1 MTLQILLI
9 EDNPDHIE
17 LARRA
22 FEQGNHQLIVVASL
36 AEARQRLDERSFDL
50 IICDLLLPDGRG
62 DELLVTGAD
71 GLTLPVVLMT
81 GYGDERAAVSA
92 LKAGALDYVAKTPAT
107 LLDLPRIAERAL
119 RERRLIIERQQ
130 TEQALRRS
138 ERLFRAM
145 IERSSDAISI
155 VDRDGFIRYASPSTQ
170 TLLGYPTEGFLT
182 QPVEGFAFIHP
193 DGRERVQRLFLDII
207 QQSGA
212 SAMVEF
218 RARHANGGWRW
229 IEATASN
236 WLDDPAVQGVI
247 VNYRDITERKLMEL
261 RLQHGVLHDALTG
274 LPNRVLLSDRLAQAI
289 KRSQRNPQY
298 HFAVLFLDLD
308 HFKVINDSFGHPVGD
323 RFLVTAASRLQS
335 CLRSIDTCARLGGD
349 EFVILLDDIHSLDA
363 VVQVARRIIQQ
374 LSLPVEIDGQ
384 MLYSSVSIGIV
395 FGSAEYNDPAEVL
408 RDADIAMYR
417 AKASGK
423 SRYEVFHPAMREAA
437 QARLAL
443 ENELRRAVAQRE
455 FIVYYQPIMNISSG
469 GLIGFEALVRWQH
482 PTRGILTPA
491 AFLDVAEEVG
501 LGDAIGWQVLEHV
514 CRQLATWQHTFSH
527 AADLSVSVNLSARQ
541 FMQPDLYA
549 RIVQL
554 LTQYNIPPNCLK
566 LELTESALMEY
577 SQEAAAVL
585 ARLRSYGIQ
594 IAIDDFGVGYSSLS
608 YLIQLPIDQIKID
621 RNFIIQLDQAH
632 HSQAIVSAIVNLA
645 RSLNLEVVAEGLET
659 AEQVDRMRTVGCHYG
674 QGYLLG
680 YPLPA
685 AEASRLLQG
694 DG

>member
-17 LARRA
+17 LVQRA
-22 FEQGNHQLIVVASL
+22 FEQGNHLLVVVASL
-36 AEARQRLDERSFDL
+36 AEAQQRLDEQSFDL

-62 DELLVTGAD
+62 DELLVAGAD

-92 LKAGALDYVAKTPAT
+92 LKSGALDYVAKTPAT
-107 LLDLPRIAERAL
+107 LLDLPHIAERAL

-130 TEQALRRS
+130 AEQALRRS

-145 IERSSDAISI
+145 IERSSDAISM

-182 QPVEGFAFIHP
+182 QPVAGFAFIHP
-193 DGRERVQRLFLDII
+193 ADRERVQRLFFDII

-261 RLQHGVLHDALTG
+261 RLQRGVLHDALTG
-274 LPNRVLLSDRLAQAI
+274 LPNRVLLSDRLGQAI

-323 RFLVTAASRLQS
+323 RFLVTAASRLHS
-335 CLRSIDTCARLGGD
+335 CLRSTDTCARLGGD

-374 LSLPVEIDGQ
+374 LSLPVEVDAQ
-384 MLYSSVSIGIV
+384 MLHSSVSIGIV

-482 PTRGILTPA
+482 PKRGILTPA

-514 CRQLATWQHTFSH
+514 CRQLATWQHSFPH
-527 AADLSVSVNLSARQ
+527 AAHLSVSVNLSARQ
-541 FMQPDLYA
+541 FTQPDLYV

-554 LTQYNIPPNCLK
+554 LTQHNIPPNCLK

-645 RSLNLEVVAEGLET
+645 RSLDLEVVAEGLET
-659 AEQVDRMRTVGCHYG
+659 TEQVDRMRTVGCHYG

-694 DG
+694 GE